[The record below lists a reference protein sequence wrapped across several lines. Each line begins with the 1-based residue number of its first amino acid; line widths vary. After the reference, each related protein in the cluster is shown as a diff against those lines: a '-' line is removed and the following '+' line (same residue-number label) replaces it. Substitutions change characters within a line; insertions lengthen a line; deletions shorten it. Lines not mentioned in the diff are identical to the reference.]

1 MYDSPSAQ
9 EREVVAARHKSNIN
23 LFVIIHNPFYFVY
36 FNCAILV
43 CAVKEIYFSLF
54 AINLVHFGIMP
65 LFRCI
70 FVLYCKG
77 SSFFYY
83 RIPFYLKCFSVFEKD
98 MASLGNDNLPCF
110 IFYGTN
116 PYFRSKQMILSM

>member
-9 EREVVAARHKSNIN
+9 EREVVAARHKSNKN

-36 FNCAILV
+36 FNGAILV

-77 SSFFYY
+77 SSFH
-83 RIPFYLKCFSVFEKD
+83 KD
-98 MASLGNDNLPCF
+98 CL
-110 IFYGTN
+110 
-116 PYFRSKQMILSM
+116 FRRQAEQLE

>member
-36 FNCAILV
+36 FNGAILV

-70 FVLYCKG
+70 FVLYCALAQVNDADAANISISAQRMFFFLSICCHLVG
-77 SSFFYY
+77 SM
-83 RIPFYLKCFSVFEKD
+83 LAK
-98 MASLGNDNLPCF
+98 L
-110 IFYGTN
+110 
-116 PYFRSKQMILSM
+116 